1 MGRVTNEAFRSRKK
15 TKLFCKINQDKG
27 CIKKASKA
35 NDILERHLQNEKD
48 RHWARE
54 LNKWGIVIAFSCDLP
69 CVTTVT
75 KRFLSDTK
83 TASVDHKNSVR
94 GTHR

>member
-1 MGRVTNEAFRSRKK
+1 MDRVTNEAFRGRKK
-15 TKLFCKINQDKG
+15 ENYF
-27 CIKKASKA
+27 ASKTKIRA
-35 NDILERHLQNEKD
+35 ILKKPPKPMTVERHFQNEKD

-54 LNKWGIVIAFSCDLP
+54 LKKWGIVIAFSSDLP
-69 CVTTVT
+69 CVTTLT

-94 GTHR
+94 CTHR